1 MFESLKIF
9 IAAAERGSINGAAE
23 TCFITPPA
31 ALKRINSL
39 EAEVGVRLF
48 ERSGRGVKLTRA
60 GESYY
65 RDALKIVAEGEEATA
80 RARRAA
86 GGSVVIRTGTSIL
99 NPCKPLVDLWNN
111 FAAEFPQYRIEI
123 VPFCDSV
130 AELSEIYAH
139 LGRRFDVM
147 FGVYDSAAAIKPFN
161 MLERGRTQF
170 CVAAPADHRLAAKSS
185 VNLDDLSGERIII
198 VRLGMS
204 PAVDK
209 IRDALLQRP
218 GVILEDSPEYYD
230 IGVFNRCVS
239 EGVLLLS
246 LEYWNDVHPSIVTV
260 PLEGCGSQAY
270 GLLYPLSP
278 RAEVERFA
286 RIIEEGTGP
295 R

>member
-65 RDALKIVAEGEEATA
+65 RDALKIVAEGEDATA
-80 RARRAA
+80 RARRVA
-86 GGSVVIRTGTSIL
+86 GGSVVIRAGTSIL

-139 LGRRFDVM
+139 LGRRFGVM
-147 FGVYDSAAAIKPFN
+147 FGVYDSAAAIKPFK
-161 MLERGRTQF
+161 MLELGRTRF

-209 IRDALLQRP
+209 IRGALLQRP
-218 GVILEDSPEYYD
+218 KLFSRIRRNITISACSTAAC
-230 IGVFNRCVS
+230 RRACCCS
-239 EGVLLLS
+239 LS
-246 LEYWNDVHPSIVTV
+246 NTGMTCIPQSLPFRSKAAARRRTDCCTRSRRGQRWR
-260 PLEGCGSQAY
+260 
-270 GLLYPLSP
+270 GLP
-278 RAEVERFA
+278 
-286 RIIEEGTGP
+286 G
-295 R
+295 

>member
-48 ERSGRGVKLTRA
+48 ERNGRGVKLTRA

-65 RDALKIVAEGEEATA
+65 RDALKIVAEGEDATA

-86 GGSVVIRTGTSIL
+86 GGSVVIRAGTSIL
-99 NPCKPLVDLWNN
+99 NPCNPLVDLWNN

-147 FGVYDSAAAIKPFN
+147 FGVYDSAAAIKPFKSRTRQN
-161 MLERGRTQF
+161 SVLRRRAGR
-170 CVAAPADHRLAAKSS
+170 P
-185 VNLDDLSGERIII
+185 
-198 VRLGMS
+198 
-204 PAVDK
+204 
-209 IRDALLQRP
+209 
-218 GVILEDSPEYYD
+218 
-230 IGVFNRCVS
+230 
-239 EGVLLLS
+239 
-246 LEYWNDVHPSIVTV
+246 
-260 PLEGCGSQAY
+260 
-270 GLLYPLSP
+270 SP
-278 RAEVERFA
+278 RGKKFGQFGRPFGRAHNNRPPGNESCR
-286 RIIEEGTGP
+286 R
-295 R
+295 